1 MLESRIVRG
10 ADASRVQEHL
20 RQPHTEDIEMKLT
33 VIIQDISISL
43 HVGGAITHR
52 CVSVDLTDE
61 QEKALRFRHAEET
74 YAVMSIDEV
83 KNEL

>member
-1 MLESRIVRG
+1 MLESRIVRN
-10 ADASRVQEHL
+10 ADAGRVQKHL

>member
-1 MLESRIVRG
+1 MLESRLVRG
-10 ADASRVQEHL
+10 ADAGRVQEHL

>member
-1 MLESRIVRG
+1 
-10 ADASRVQEHL
+10 
-20 RQPHTEDIEMKLT
+20 MKLT

-61 QEKALRFRHAEET
+61 QEKALLLRHGEES
-74 YAVMSIDEV
+74 YAAISIDEV
-83 KNEL
+83 EK